1 VRKFPFLIQIRAFG
15 YKRVLRLVRGARPS
29 IITTLSGYTRTAFA
43 VILVLDKAKD
53 FVELGKTAYTVL
65 KGVLCVCRYCRVR
78 RTQTVSVA
86 VQTLETRFTEPSARR
101 ITTASG
107 WSVPIA
113 SAIAQ
118 RSEGLVGYG
127 DVSTYW
133 DRTSDRSE
141 EVVDYDDNPPY
152 WDPDHRD

>member
-1 VRKFPFLIQIRAFG
+1 VF
-15 YKRVLRLVRGARPS
+15 
-29 IITTLSGYTRTAFA
+29 
-43 VILVLDKAKD
+43 LVLDKTKD

-86 VQTLETRFTEPSARR
+86 VQTLETRFPKPSARR
-101 ITTASG
+101 TTTALG

-113 SAIAQ
+113 PAIAQQ

-133 DRTSDRSE
+133 DRTEGD
-141 EVVDYDDNPPY
+141 
-152 WDPDHRD
+152 